1 MDKVEKKRMKEDCT
15 SLLTVMDCIAE
26 FTKAD
31 GSNRKMLC
39 TLRKDAVPPSSDDD
53 AYSRTKFR
61 NRPENE
67 DILVVWDLEA
77 SEGQGGWRSF
87 RLDRIKS
94 FKPV

>member
-1 MDKVEKKRMKEDCT
+1 MEKDFVKMKEDCT
-15 SLLTVMDCIAE
+15 NLLTVSDCLVE

-39 TLRKDAVPPSSDDD
+39 TLRKDAVQPADENVPF
-53 AYSRTKFR
+53 SRSKYR
-61 NRPENE
+61 NRPENK

-77 SEGQGGWRSF
+77 SEGKGDWRSF

-94 FKPV
+94 FKSA

>member
-1 MDKVEKKRMKEDCT
+1 MEKDYVKMNKDCT
-15 SLLTVMDCIAE
+15 DLLTASDCLVE

-39 TLRKDAVPPSSDDD
+39 TLRKAAVPPADENVPF
-53 AYSRTKFR
+53 SRSKYR
-61 NRPENE
+61 DRKENA

-77 SEGQGGWRSF
+77 GDGNGDWRSF

-94 FKPV
+94 FKPA